1 MNKSRFVGNMLIEK
15 HTYIYTY
22 IYIVYVFLN
31 QEDPG
36 SNPTSR
42 T

>member
-15 HTYIYTY
+15 HIYTY
-22 IYIVYVFLN
+22 IYNVYVFLN